1 MAPFRFRTIVK
12 SLVWG
17 SERWAL
23 SGVPGDESVAGDG
36 RSLPEIV
43 RELKGAL
50 VGEANYAKYGDRFP
64 ILAKFIDAHQDLSV
78 QVHPDDALAA
88 RRHGSPGKT
97 EMWYVIGT
105 EPGAKIRSGFRRPL
119 DPARYDE
126 LIAGDGRALM
136 DAIAVHD
143 AHPGDAFMLPAGTV
157 HAIGAG
163 TFLAEIQETS
173 DVTYRLYD
181 YGRLGLDGRPRRLH
195 TDEAREAIDFSALGG
210 PVAYDRSRKDAELA
224 RCEHFTV
231 NRVRVDGAD
240 EIDRGVDSFVIV
252 MCLDG
257 EATVNGSSCKTG
269 ETLLVPACDRVLR
282 LDGRATLLTAC
293 VG

>member
-1 MAPFRFRTIVK
+1 MTPFKFKTILK
-12 SLVWG
+12 PTIWG
-17 SERWAL
+17 AERWVL
-23 SGVPGDESVAGDG
+23 SGVPGNESACEDG
-36 RSLPEIV
+36 RLLSEIV

-50 VGEANYAKYGDRFP
+50 VGEANYAKFGDRFP
-64 ILAKFIDAHQDLSV
+64 LLAKFIDAHQDLSV

-97 EMWYVIGT
+97 EMWYVIGA
-105 EPGAKIRSGFRRPL
+105 EEGAKIRSGFVRPI
-119 DPARYDE
+119 DPARYGA
-126 LIAGDGRALM
+126 LVAGDGRALM

-181 YGRLGLDGRPRRLH
+181 YGRLGTDGKPRQLH
-195 TDEAREAIDFSALGG
+195 VEEARDAIDFSALGG
-210 PVAYDRSRKDAELA
+210 RTEYDRAQRDAELA
-224 RCEHFTV
+224 RCDHFTV
-231 NRVRVDGAD
+231 NRIFVDGSA

-252 MCLDG
+252 MCLEG
-257 EATVNGSSCKTG
+257 EATVNGASCKVG

-282 LDGRATLLTAC
+282 LGGKATLLTAH
-293 VG
+293 V

>member
-1 MAPFRFRTIVK
+1 MTPFKFKTILK
-12 SLVWG
+12 PTIWG
-17 SERWAL
+17 SERWVL
-23 SGVPGDESVAGDG
+23 SGVPGHESVSEDG
-36 RSLPEIV
+36 RLLPDLV

-50 VGEANYAKYGDRFP
+50 VGEANYAKFGDRFP
-64 ILAKFIDAHQDLSV
+64 LLAKFIDAHQDLSV

-88 RRHGSPGKT
+88 KRHASPGKT

-105 EPGAKIRSGFRRPL
+105 EKGAKIRSGFVRPL
-119 DPARYDE
+119 DPSCYDG
-126 LIAGDGRALM
+126 LVAGDGKALM

-143 AHPGDAFMLPAGTV
+143 AHPGDTFFLPAGTV

-181 YGRLGLDGRPRRLH
+181 YGRLDKDGKPRQLH
-195 TDEAREAIDFSALGG
+195 IEESRDAIDYAALGG
-210 PVAYDRSRKDAELA
+210 PTEYDRSRKDAELA

-231 NRVRVDGAD
+231 NRVNVEGPD

-252 MCLDG
+252 MCLEG
-257 EATVNGSSCKTG
+257 NATVNGVTCAVG

-282 LDGRATLLTAC
+282 LDGKATLLTAHI
-293 VG
+293 G